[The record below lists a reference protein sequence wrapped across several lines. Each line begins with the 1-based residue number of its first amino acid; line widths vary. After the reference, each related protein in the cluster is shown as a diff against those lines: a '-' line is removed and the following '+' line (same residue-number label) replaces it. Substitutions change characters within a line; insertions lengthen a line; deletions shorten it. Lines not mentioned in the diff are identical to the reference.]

1 MEDASQLLS
10 ATATTVSPTSGPTLS
25 TAVNIVAG
33 TALVAAVS
41 VSAPG
46 RGGIG
51 SNSVVQD
58 MITAAVSAT
67 LSTVAE
73 TATAAAAAAGSSLVE
88 TVQSTVV
95 AETRHLISI
104 QLPAFVQQ
112 LWTWQPTF
120 MQGFI
125 LGQFS
130 MLVLLIMAIKYILF
144 EEPLGKKPLD
154 EEEPMA
160 FSPMASAAA
169 GDVEAKGRTIIQEGG
184 FGLSKFMIF
193 SRKPKDPPP
202 DDLAEELTKMHKE
215 ILSRTG
221 YDLLARRSESCD
233 WLTVFLAQIISKFRA
248 DAERHD
254 RLVRVISEALNG
266 ELRPSVIDNL
276 RITQFS
282 LGSDFL
288 RVTSARMVP

>member
-41 VSAPG
+41 VSAPDG
-46 RGGIG
+46 GGIG
-51 SNSVVQD
+51 SNSAVQD

-73 TATAAAAAAGSSLVE
+73 TATAAAAGSSLVE

-154 EEEPMA
+154 EDEGPMA

-233 WLTVFLAQIISKFRA
+233 WLTV
-248 DAERHD
+248 
-254 RLVRVISEALNG
+254 
-266 ELRPSVIDNL
+266 
-276 RITQFS
+276 
-282 LGSDFL
+282 
-288 RVTSARMVP
+288 